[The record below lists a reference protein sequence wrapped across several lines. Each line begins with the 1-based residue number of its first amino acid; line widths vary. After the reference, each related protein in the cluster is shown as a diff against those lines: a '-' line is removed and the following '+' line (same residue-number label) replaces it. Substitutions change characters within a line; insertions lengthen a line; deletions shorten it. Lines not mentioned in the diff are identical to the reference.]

1 MVAVHTQ
8 QATKTISARSD
19 VGGPFIDFV
28 HCTVYHKS
36 HVGSHLSTS
45 YSELYIRRFQLF
57 STSAIARSQAA
68 FLRGLDSRLDIML
81 SIFNIATALQDASS
95 STCQDVRVEERGGL
109 MSE

>member
-36 HVGSHLSTS
+36 HVGSRLSTS

-68 FLRGLDSRLDIML
+68 FLRGLDSRLDRTL
-81 SIFNIATALQDASS
+81 SECMRGSIVSL
-95 STCQDVRVEERGGL
+95 VLVE
-109 MSE
+109 